1 MGYIL
6 HLETATK
13 VCSVAVSNNGELL
26 AIKEL
31 EEDSDE
37 GSDEELVLFVL
48 EEEESEESEEF
59 D

>member
-31 EEDSDE
+31 EEDGTLTVRTSRF
-37 GSDEELVLFVL
+37 LFKML
-48 EEEESEESEEF
+48 LQQPISN
-59 D
+59 